1 MESAIKY
8 VVVVTYGGKPNI
20 IVANHS
26 NQLEKMHR
34 WLVQEKQGC
43 SAFHILSAQRYVI
56 SAAGKVTATDV
67 RIDFDEG
74 GLRIYDK
81 YDCLIDSCPLS
92 EPEEQ
97 PLRQYTVRRSETWVN
112 ETKVWAESED
122 AAIQKVEQ
130 DMYDGGFDVMDGW
143 CDDANTYI
151 VE

>member
-1 MESAIKY
+1 MESDIKY
-8 VVVVTYGGKPNI
+8 VLTVSYGGKPHI
-20 IVANHS
+20 DAEPD
-26 NQLEKMHR
+26 LEALYDYLTAAQR
-34 WLVQEKQGC
+34 NNP
-43 SAFHILSAQRYVI
+43 AFHILGAQRYVI
-56 SAAGKVTATDV
+56 SANGKVTITDV

-143 CDDANTYI
+143 CEDCDTRVVDN
-151 VE
+151 

>member
-1 MESAIKY
+1 MESAIGY
-8 VVVVTYGGKPNI
+8 VVVVTYGGKPKI
-20 IVANHS
+20 IIAYHS
-26 NQLEKMHR
+26 NLEPMHR
-34 WLVQEKQGC
+34 WLVQEKQDNP
-43 SAFHILSAQRYVI
+43 AFYILSAKRYVI
-56 SAAGKVTATDV
+56 SANGKVTITDV

-81 YDCLIDSCPLS
+81 YDCLIDSCHLT

-143 CDDANTYI
+143 CEDSDTRVVDN
-151 VE
+151 